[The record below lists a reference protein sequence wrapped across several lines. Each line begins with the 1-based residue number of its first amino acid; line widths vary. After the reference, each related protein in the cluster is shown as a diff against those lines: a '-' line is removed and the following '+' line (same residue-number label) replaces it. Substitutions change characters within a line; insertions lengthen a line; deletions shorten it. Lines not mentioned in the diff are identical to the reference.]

1 MPLRSRDRLAVV
13 VPAHDEEELLP
24 ALLDSLRVARNRL
37 PAGVA
42 CSIVV
47 VADACTD
54 GTVDVARSRLGRR
67 DVVVTCAERCV
78 GSARRVGTAVAVSDA
93 GRPGT
98 WLAST
103 DADCVVPPTWLVD
116 HLGFARAGVRA
127 VAGVVALDDSDPVLT
142 GRFRNKYRVAPD
154 GTHDHVHGANLG
166 MRSDAYLRAGGW
178 RSVATAEDHDLWDR
192 LRADGPV
199 VHTNSL
205 AVSTSARVVGR
216 APRGFADGLAELLA
230 GVP

>member
-1 MPLRSRDRLAVV
+1 MPLRPRDRLAVV

-24 ALLDSLRVARNRL
+24 ALLDSLHVARNRL

-54 GTVDVARSRLGRR
+54 RTEEVARQRLGAR

-78 GSARRVGTAVAVSDA
+78 GRARRLGTAIAVSDA
-93 GRPGT
+93 GPPGT

-116 HLGFARAGVRA
+116 HLGFARARARA
-127 VAGVVALDDSDPVLT
+127 VAGIVALRGGDTTLA
-142 GRFRNKYRVAPD
+142 GRFHAKYQVAPD
-154 GTHDHVHGANLG
+154 GSHEHVHGANLG

-178 RSVATAEDHDLWDR
+178 REVDTAEDHDLWDR

-205 AVSTSARVVGR
+205 VVSTSARVVGR

-230 GVP
+230 GVS